1 MTWTDKLKKAIGLYT
16 DPAWFEA
23 AKAGDIARLEGFL
36 KSGVRVNARDQWDD
50 TATALILAADRG
62 HLETVRVLVEAG
74 ANLNLHHGKEDKPV
88 LAFAARGGHRAVVDY
103 LQEQGA
109 GWR

>member
-50 TATALILAADRG
+50 TALTWAAQNGR
-62 HLETVRVLVEAG
+62 VEACRLLAKAG
-74 ANLNLHHGKEDKPV
+74 ADLD
-88 LAFAARGGHRAVVDY
+88 ASQY
-103 LQEQGA
+103 
-109 GWR
+109 